1 MPTKAPL
8 ISSDLSTRAASRR
21 SIRAALTIASLTG
34 ATLLLSPGCARP
46 LLAPD
51 EDRSPFDRYDALRN
65 QQAPQTVEDAFGR
78 RNPNLRGRLAPKSE

>member
-1 MPTKAPL
+1 MLTNAPRPTRLFPTRPALAL
-8 ISSDLSTRAASRR
+8 IAFGALSILFA
-21 SIRAALTIASLTG
+21 
-34 ATLLLSPGCARP
+34 PGCARP

-65 QQAPQTVEDAFGR
+65 QQAPQTIEDAFGR

>member
-1 MPTKAPL
+1 MPTKARS
-8 ISSDLSTRAASRR
+8 ISSDLPTRALSGR
-21 SIRAALTIASLTG
+21 SIRAALALASVAS

>member
-1 MPTKAPL
+1 MPTNPL
-8 ISSDLSTRAASRR
+8 RQSSDQSTRTDLHR
-21 SIRAALTIASLTG
+21 SIRAVLALTSL
-34 ATLLLSPGCARP
+34 ATLTLLFAPGCARP